1 MKHFI
6 AIFSK
11 PIILPGD
18 QMEKIKTYGLL
29 FEDTEMATINR
40 ITNYI
45 HNYIWAVSEL
55 FRDGVEHISDNTYKK
70 DGKVFRVNDE
80 NWWKYVKKSEKK
92 KNQFAFIGDDYMETK
107 EEDFYDG
114 FLLTNKDK
122 WKELKGVSKL
132 RWL

>member
-1 MKHFI
+1 
-6 AIFSK
+6 
-11 PIILPGD
+11 
-18 QMEKIKTYGLL
+18 
-29 FEDTEMATINR
+29 MA
-40 ITNYI
+40 
-45 HNYIWAVSEL
+45 EL
-55 FRDGVEHISDNTYKK
+55 FRDGVEHISENTYKK